1 MAGIVDVP
9 WWAGV
14 FRWVTLARA
23 AVRVFALY
31 GGISAAYADPTV
43 SLRVVGRS
51 SDERTCVVGWRD
63 RAFGDGERTADFRCS
78 AKAAT
83 YHPGGAAST
92 RSTKPARAH
101 AGRAC
106 QAPSAPR
113 RPSPASPWASTGT
126 SRGDRGPGGRDA
138 GGRAIGGRI
147 TGGWVA
153 GGRATGGWVTGG

>member
-83 YHPGGAAST
+83 YHPWRGRLHEVDEAGPGTRRTGLPGTLGAATALSGIALGLH
-92 RSTKPARAH
+92 RNFA
-101 AGRAC
+101 
-106 QAPSAPR
+106 
-113 RPSPASPWASTGT
+113 W
-126 SRGDRGPGGRDA
+126 
-138 GGRAIGGRI
+138 
-147 TGGWVA
+147 
-153 GGRATGGWVTGG
+153 